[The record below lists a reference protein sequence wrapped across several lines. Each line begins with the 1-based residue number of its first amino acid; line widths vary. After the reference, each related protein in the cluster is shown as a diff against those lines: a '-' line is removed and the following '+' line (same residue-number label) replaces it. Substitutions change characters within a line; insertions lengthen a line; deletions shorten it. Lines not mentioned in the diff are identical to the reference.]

1 MMDAEVDMELN
12 TRAAAWA
19 YDLVMK
25 MDDATADSFITHVTY
40 GMLHADLEGNRRTVD
55 GLISR
60 IHKRLSDADPR
71 AAQIVKAFGEDDYT
85 RDARGRFSTVEA
97 RVRTDRTKR
106 AMPKAKEREQ
116 GIQSAAFVARRSGT
130 FRKTDKLSSKERA
143 AYQQQYAA
151 IADAMDRMVT
161 SGGRNPVA
169 VVQDRSTGRQA
180 LATFEGGAPDSI
192 KGWNPKRQD
201 VVAVRYERPGS
212 LAANASFDVVSTLA
226 GPRAGQAAGRATQ
239 GVQRGGSAFA
249 EQWNDASNDTTGTNA
264 RTYRRIEAGSQLLGQ
279 VSAPGSK
286 TQAAA
291 AFGELVGRY
300 GPEAE
305 KVVGPHMRKTAYR
318 YRGTERKLDSDL
330 LSRRMTQLNRDGN
343 GENLPPEE
351 KMLRASGAAVG
362 YLFERLP
369 NLRLSEIQRKSGR
382 IPPSE
387 GVIVGADG
395 KVKVQAIGFA
405 DDHYLPFNLKNLGSL
420 KGGEYVR
427 TRSKGGLTT
436 EDIYTGLVSGA
447 RRVTV
452 VSNSGVF
459 TINFSDDLR
468 GARRYSD
475 KAGQM
480 VDRYAKTL
488 DAIKNGQIEREPISR
503 EARAEIFSEVEEEMA
518 GWSTQAERQTEFQ
531 RRIKDY
537 KETPQLTRDELSAID
552 AKASEGAEMG
562 TDRGRKEYNRIRAD
576 LIDQA
581 MESKTSRFYQLDGEG
596 YAASLEALREQ
607 YPYYIDSVSFMH
619 RKEALNAAGE
629 RTDSPN
635 SLMTRFSREADRGY
649 VAPRYNRP
657 EEVLEGYFDR
667 NVAGAGTYTQHGE
680 ATGKSPAAFSNY
692 SNWENNPLRGQ
703 SRRRSDMLG
712 EPAEQTSTGG
722 GGGGATAARPANTQ
736 QALAE
741 SSARVDRSSQARNAT
756 LDLVKLAD
764 DEVDFTPSEA
774 AAVYPLMS
782 SIQSGAR
789 KAEEIWE
796 NPTDREALIAELG
809 QATGSFRTDAAKTK
823 GNQLLER
830 YRVNTGA
837 YGGDKFDREKHL
849 GFFSASPR
857 EFSESAYR
865 PGAAAPIKEAERQR
879 LASKLDNMQVPV
891 EGADDNALGQAA
903 AALGRASQH
912 LYADQD
918 TQFLDNLTIAR
929 EALGL
934 PPAWV
939 GNRYRAYQNTKGED
953 RLLKAQSESLAQIAE
968 DIERLR
974 ALGTEMPQTE
984 GMPSPQALQA
994 RGVGMSAAERKQQL
1008 QPTPTPQANRFPRKD
1023 LSDEHD
1029 RRSATEAL
1037 NHAAAAIAGQKGPDN
1052 EITQGLRS
1060 ISMAIRNGDFDR
1072 AEELANDTY
1081 LDSDV
1086 AGEYGTFA
1094 RSAIE
1099 SVFGSDAW
1107 RPGR

>member
-25 MDDATADSFITHVTY
+25 MDDITARSFVTHVTY

-55 GLISR
+55 GLITR
-60 IHKRLSDADPR
+60 IHKRLADADPR
-71 AAQIVKAFGEDDYT
+71 AARIAKAFGDDEYT
-85 RDARGRFSTVEA
+85 RDSRGRFSTVEA

-106 AMPKAKEREQ
+106 ALPKAKERDQ

-130 FRKTDKLSSKERA
+130 FKKTDKLSSKERS
-143 AYQQQYAA
+143 AYQQQYSA

-161 SGGRNPVA
+161 SGGRNPQA
-169 VVQDRSTGRQA
+169 VVQDRATGRQA
-180 LATFEGGAPDSI
+180 LATFEGGSPDSI

-249 EQWNDASNDTTGTNA
+249 EQWNDASSDTTGTNA

-286 TQAAA
+286 TAQAA

-318 YRGTERKLDSDL
+318 YRGTERKVDEDL
-330 LSRRMTQLNRDGN
+330 LVRRQTQLKRDGA
-343 GENLPPEE
+343 GEGLPPEE
-351 KMLRASGAAVG
+351 KMLRSSGAAVG

-369 NLRLSEIQRKSGR
+369 SLRLSEIQRKSGR

-387 GVIVGADG
+387 GVIVGANG
-395 KVKVQAIGFA
+395 QVAAQAIGFT

-459 TINFSDDLR
+459 TVNFSDDLR

-475 KAGQM
+475 KAAQM

-537 KETPQLTRDELSAID
+537 KETPQLTKGELDAID
-552 AKASEGAEMG
+552 SKARDGAEMG

-635 SLMTRFSREADRGY
+635 GLMQRFSREADRGY

-657 EEVLEGYFDR
+657 EEVLEGYYDR
-667 NVAGAGTYTQHGE
+667 NVAGAGTYSQGGQVTGKTPASFTNYANWEQNPVRGSSRARGDMIGE
-680 ATGKSPAAFSNY
+680 APAQAPS
-692 SNWENNPLRGQ
+692 
-703 SRRRSDMLG
+703 
-712 EPAEQTSTGG
+712 GG
-722 GGGGATAARPANTQ
+722 GGEAPRPVNTQ

-741 SSARVDRSSQARNAT
+741 SAARVERSDHARTAT
-756 LDLVKLAD
+756 MDLVKLAD
-764 DEVDFTPSEA
+764 DEVDFSSPD
-774 AAVYPLMS
+774 AVTAYPLLS
-782 SIQSGAR
+782 SIQSSAR
-789 KAEEIWE
+789 KPEEVWE

-809 QATGSFRTDAAKTK
+809 QVTSSFRTDAAKMR

-830 YRVNTGA
+830 YRVNSGQ
-837 YGGDKFDREKHL
+837 YGGDTFDREKHL
-849 GFFSASPR
+849 GFYSSAPR
-857 EFSESAYR
+857 QFSEAAYR
-865 PGAAAPIKEAERQR
+865 PGAAAPIKEAERTR
-879 LASKLDNMQVPV
+879 LSGTLESMQVPV
-891 EGADDNALGQAA
+891 GDVSDEALGQAA

-912 LYADQD
+912 VYRDEE
-918 TQFLDNLTIAR
+918 TEFLDSLTAAR
-929 EALGL
+929 QYLSL
-934 PPAWV
+934 PPAWA
-939 GNRYRAYQNTKGED
+939 GNRFRAYQNTKGED
-953 RLLKAQSESLAQIAE
+953 RLLKAQSESLAQMAE
-968 DIERLR
+968 NIERLR
-974 ALGTEMPQTE
+974 ALGSAMPETG
-984 GMPSPQALQA
+984 GMPSPQAVRA
-994 RGVGMSAAERKQQL
+994 SGVGMGAAERKQQL
-1008 QPTPTPQANRFPRKD
+1008 QPSTPAANRYARKD
-1023 LSDEHD
+1023 LSDETD
-1029 RRSATEAL
+1029 RKASTEAL
-1037 NHAAAAIAGQKGPDN
+1037 NHAAAAIAGQQGPDN
-1052 EITQGLRS
+1052 EITRGLRS
-1060 ISMAIRNGDFDR
+1060 ISMAIRNGDYER

-1094 RSAIE
+1094 RNAIE
-1099 SVFGSDAW
+1099 SVFGSDSW